1 MLIEAFNH
9 LPDRSEERYVL
20 MNEGVSSYYPDGGVT
35 YPGFTND
42 WTRVGGAVTHAYAD
56 TGMRGTWG
64 ASSTS
69 KGLLCRDM
77 KKEPGNERHNDIELL
92 KEICLEMPCEGK
104 TLPVMI
110 RMAKRYNDPTIIS
123 DLVCSKYSEENTAIA
138 AKVRA
143 KIESGDYFVHWDIDS
158 TSSTH

>member
-1 MLIEAFNH
+1 M
-9 LPDRSEERYVL
+9 
-20 MNEGVSSYYPDGGVT
+20 
-35 YPGFTND
+35 
-42 WTRVGGAVTHAYAD
+42 AD
-56 TGMRGTWG
+56 TGIRGTWG
-64 ASSTS
+64 ASDTS

-123 DLVCSKYSEENTAIA
+123 DLVCSKYSEENAAIA

>member
-1 MLIEAFNH
+1 
-9 LPDRSEERYVL
+9 
-20 MNEGVSSYYPDGGVT
+20 
-35 YPGFTND
+35 
-42 WTRVGGAVTHAYAD
+42 
-56 TGMRGTWG
+56 MRGTWG

-123 DLVCSKYSEENTAIA
+123 DLVCSKYSEENAAIA